1 MARKLDLNH
10 ADASALATLP
20 GIGPKLAERIVEYRS
35 TVGAFR
41 TVDELAAVP
50 GISER
55 MLEPLR
61 TRSGVDVGGADS
73 AAPRAAP
80 PFKFSVKLFN
90 TSGRPYDEHRVRIE
104 YMRREVV
111 TGSDGQ
117 LASLWVPSA
126 QNQVVTREGEASFE
140 LPAREDLTGDARI
153 QVLAPDGTR
162 LHESILPAPK
172 LPEHLRLN
180 VEPAQFSETSPN
192 NDPSFGL
199 PTRLKGRVIDRAG
212 RQQIA
217 QRQVVIWGAQAAQ
230 PAAADFRALV
240 ATETDANGYFGGP
253 FPVGIF
259 TAAEGTV
266 AIGSGDPVSVPIH
279 LTDAGNFPESVILVV
294 DMPLALP
301 GKEGDCD
308 CHAGTDA
315 PRDPDAADLSRA
327 DGTYSSDPGAGR
339 CVDFTKPDRT
349 LEEFTYSYV
358 VRTTEPVIQ
367 GMVLAEPPKID
378 LSLLGHVLQ
387 PAKTLAAL
395 RMDTT
400 AAATTTPMA
409 AAASPSFA
417 TERIDARV
425 LRGLALGDEE
435 VSVEQISTAAKL
447 TLRDDLLR
455 GLGQRLAPPPGRTQ
469 LTCRNAIDWD
479 NEPTLYQACTI
490 AHGHILRFK
499 QEWVADG
506 YSMGNLLYSLP
517 LAPGQKKQIAVL
529 DWERREVAARTEELD
544 ETEALDAAISRDRDI
559 NEIVT
564 GTVSE
569 SVRGGSRA
577 SSAGIAGGFAGFALG
592 GLLGVGGGASTAN
605 SSAWQNSSRNTAASA
620 LNQLRDRTIQSASS
634 VRSQRSTVVQTS
646 RQGERVIATTETV
659 ANYNH
664 CHAITIQ
671 YFEVLRHLL
680 VRQRLVDVQE
690 CLFVPLLMSR
700 FDRAKALR
708 WRNTLRSVVP
718 ARLRAGFD
726 ALERIQNNYVGSD
739 LPIGTYADQTLEN
752 VDGHLYL
759 RFELARPKD
768 TDADDFDPNAW
779 IFLSRLFPVISP
791 ADFYKQFLKGQALKD
806 RIFQEQMAPRI
817 AERFVQHMRFFAIDA
832 ADQRIALPIDTTL
845 VSDYAPE
852 RPLYVTIRLQSSLP
866 ALARKGI
873 KTIEISERSSLLP
886 LPLFQMLPANS
897 KVIVTSGSMAY
908 RTKYSSGYLFR
919 DANVMND
926 LISGDG
932 VRIDCPLS
940 REELRNPREEDK
952 ELARQLLAHLNEH
965 LEPMHHLLW
974 SRTSKDRLYMLLDG
988 FEAPNA
994 GGRSVASVVQLE
1006 LVGIVGNSLILPV
1019 APGFHLDPTFRQD
1032 IENPID
1038 LLEHYQPNTPIEP
1051 SRIAIPTRGVYAEA
1065 VMGACNS
1072 CERKEEERFWRW
1084 EESPIPDQP
1093 PAILPVSTETRRA
1106 EPPDLTAKD
1115 FPTPIVAMQNAP
1127 AAPDPT
1133 GLGAALQLL
1142 GTPNLFKDIT
1152 GLEGNQRNAA
1162 EALKQAFSTAQFFGG
1177 KAADLALQ
1185 GKMAKDIDK
1194 AMRTIDSAKQN
1205 GLITNEQAQ
1214 ELTRHAIGGMIG
1226 TGAEDK
1232 PKPIATADEA
1242 TKIANSAKAN
1252 KADITVR
1259 RADGEAVEA
1268 RTLEQ
1273 RGALQTETE
1282 IVLDGNSTELR
1293 TFKPSTNDKTGRT
1306 SLKAVVS
1313 SAPPGATFEWSVLH
1327 PDKLQFVA
1335 PTSGNSDVLAGQS
1348 GITSVT
1354 FTVKDSKGSVARFAH
1369 ADLCVPLMI
1378 HVTEFSGTPY
1388 VSHRPAVNNSHTLDG
1403 ALAELRL
1410 TSRKAAILTTAK
1422 LVAEF
1427 LLRKANVRLIWGMAP
1442 FSEALPAQFQ
1452 PGGFASGFL
1461 IPLAIAGFA
1470 PTTRFSEARSA
1481 RTLGTTNTT
1490 RAGNILPTTG
1500 VMEMYPGALDSGIF
1514 PQVTQL
1520 RAEVVR
1526 LDGEVA
1532 ANPANAALAAELARV
1547 ADLWAE
1553 VFGRVLGLT
1562 IAHETHHMML
1572 ANAPGLTAGHT
1583 TAPEIDLLSPGSA
1596 LSFLQWSGIDT
1607 PSPLPATFPAAN
1619 TFTDRGFNGLAVI
1632 GEANQ
1637 GRVDALFPVP
1647 GAFPF

>member
-1 MARKLDLNH
+1 M
-10 ADASALATLP
+10 
-20 GIGPKLAERIVEYRS
+20 
-35 TVGAFR
+35 
-41 TVDELAAVP
+41 
-50 GISER
+50 
-55 MLEPLR
+55 
-61 TRSGVDVGGADS
+61 
-73 AAPRAAP
+73 
-80 PFKFSVKLFN
+80 
-90 TSGRPYDEHRVRIE
+90 
-104 YMRREVV
+104 
-111 TGSDGQ
+111 
-117 LASLWVPSA
+117 PSA
-126 QNQVVTREGEASFE
+126 QNQLVSREGEATFE

-153 QVLAPDGTR
+153 QVLAPDGHR
-162 LHESILPAPK
+162 LHETVLPAPK
-172 LPEHLRLN
+172 LPEQLRLS
-180 VEPAQFSETSPN
+180 VEPAEFSETSPN
-192 NDPSFGL
+192 TDPAFGL

-212 RQQIA
+212 RQQVA
-217 QRQVVIWGAQAAQ
+217 RRQVVIWGAQSDE
-230 PAAADFRALV
+230 PAAGDFRALV
-240 ATETDANGYFGGP
+240 ATETDANGYFTGP
-253 FPVGIF
+253 FPVGAF

-266 AIGSGDPVSVPIH
+266 AIGSGEPVSVPIH
-279 LTDAGNFPESVILVV
+279 LTDARNFPESVILVV

-301 GKEGDCD
+301 GKDDDCE
-308 CHAGTDA
+308 CHGGVDA

-367 GMVLAEPPKID
+367 GMVLQEPPKID
-378 LSLLGHVLQ
+378 LSLLGQVLQ
-387 PAKTLAAL
+387 PIRSLAAL
-395 RMDTT
+395 RTDAT
-400 AAATTTPMA
+400 AAAAAAPMA
-409 AAASPSFA
+409 AAAAAAAFA
-417 TERIDARV
+417 TERVDARV
-425 LRGLALGDEE
+425 LRALAVGDEE
-435 VSVEQISTAAKL
+435 VSIEQVATAAKL

-479 NEPTLYQACTI
+479 CEPTIYQACTI

-517 LAPGQKKQIAVL
+517 LAPGQKKQIAVV
-529 DWERREVAARTEELD
+529 DWERREVAARTEALE
-544 ETEALDAAISRDRDI
+544 ETEALEAAISRDRDI

-564 GTVSE
+564 GTLTE
-569 SVRGGSRA
+569 TVRGGSRA
-577 SSAGIAGGFAGFALG
+577 SSAGIAGGFAGFAFG
-592 GLLGVGGGASTAN
+592 GLLGIGGGASTAN

-620 LNQLRDRTIQSASS
+620 LNQLRDRTVQSASA
-634 VRSQRSTVVQTS
+634 VRSQRSTVVQTT
-646 RQGERVIATTETV
+646 RQGERVVATTETV

-708 WRNTLRSVVP
+708 WRNTLRDAVP

-726 ALERIQNNYVGSD
+726 ALERIQNQYVGSD

-779 IFLSRLFPVISP
+779 VFLSRLFPVISP
-791 ADFYKQFLKGQALKD
+791 ADFYRQFLKGQALKD

-817 AERFVQHMRFFAIDA
+817 AERFVQHMRFFAVDA

-852 RPLYVTIRLQSSLP
+852 RPLYVTIRLQSALP
-866 ALARKGI
+866 ALARKNI

-908 RTKYSSGYLFR
+908 RTRFSSGHLFR
-919 DANVMND
+919 DAHVMND
-926 LISGDG
+926 LVSGDG

-940 REELRNPREEDK
+940 RQELRNPREEDK

-974 SRTSKDRLYMLLDG
+974 NRTSKDRLYMLLDG

-1006 LVGIVGNSLILPV
+1006 LVGIVGNSLVLPV
-1019 APGFHLDPTFRQD
+1019 APGFHLDPTYRQD

-1115 FPTPIVAMQNAP
+1115 FPTPIINVQNAP

-1133 GLGAALQLL
+1133 GLAAALQLL

-1162 EALKQAFSTAQFFGG
+1162 EALKQAFSTAEFFGG

-1185 GKMAKDIDK
+1185 GKMARDIDK
-1194 AMRTIDSAKQN
+1194 AMRTIDTAKQS
-1205 GLITNEQAQ
+1205 GLITEAQAQ

-1226 TGAEDK
+1226 AGAEDK

-1242 TKIANSAKAN
+1242 RKIADSAAAN
-1252 KADITVR
+1252 KADITVK
-1259 RADGEAVEA
+1259 RADGESVEA

-1273 RGALQTETE
+1273 RAGPQVETE
-1282 IVLDGNSTELR
+1282 IVLDGNSADLR
-1293 TFKPSTNDKTGRT
+1293 TFRSSANDKTGRIRAT
-1306 SLKAVVS
+1306 AVVS
-1313 SAPPGATFEWSVLH
+1313 AAPAGATFEWRPNDPARIQAVTPNAGTTEL
-1327 PDKLQFVA
+1327 VA
-1335 PTSGNSDVLAGQS
+1335 LRR

-1354 FTVKDSKGSVARFAH
+1354 FSVRDSTGSTKRFAH
-1369 ADLCVPLMI
+1369 MDLSVPMFV
-1378 HVTEFSGTPY
+1378 HVTEFSGAAY
-1388 VSHRPAVNNSHTLDG
+1388 ANHGPAVADPHRFDTV
-1403 ALAELRL
+1403 LAQFNLGTQRNAVL
-1410 TSRKAAILTTAK
+1410 QTAR

-1427 LLRKANVRLIWGMAP
+1427 LLRKANVRLIWDLAP
-1442 FSEALPAQFQ
+1442 FNEKLPAQFAA
-1452 PGGFASGFL
+1452 GGAAAGEEV
-1461 IPLAIAGFA
+1461 PLAIAGFTR
-1470 PTTRFSEARSA
+1470 TTRNGSA
-1481 RTLGTTNTT
+1481 IGLATLGHT
-1490 RAGNILPTTG
+1490 AGIVAQSTGLPLSG
-1500 VMEMYPGALDSGIF
+1500 SIEVYPGGLDSGVF
-1514 PQVTQL
+1514 PPVAPL
-1520 RAEVVR
+1520 RARVGQ
-1526 LDGEVA
+1526 LQAAVA
-1532 ANPANAALAAELARV
+1532 ANPGDAALAQELASV
-1547 ADLWAE
+1547 TDLWIE
-1553 VFGRVLGLT
+1553 MLGRVIGLT
-1562 IAHETHHMML
+1562 IAHEVHHMIL
-1572 ANAPGLTAGHT
+1572 GAVASADGHT
-1583 TAPEIDLLSPGSA
+1583 VAPEIDLLTAGGA
-1596 LSFLQWSGIDT
+1596 LPFERWCGIQT
-1607 PSPLPATFPAAN
+1607 PSPLPANYPAAG

-1637 GRVDALFPVP
+1637 GRVDALLPVT